1 MVKAIRIH
9 EHGGPEKLVWEDVE
23 VGAPGQGE
31 IRVKHHAV
39 GLNFIDTYQRSGLY
53 PLPNLPAVMGMEGA
67 GEVVAVGPGVTEFK
81 EGDRIAYAN
90 PMGSYS
96 EERNMIA
103 DRAVKLTAG
112 IPYESAAAMMLQ
124 GMTVRYLLR
133 ETHKVGPETT
143 LLFHAAAGG
152 VGLIACQ
159 WAKHLGATVIGTAG
173 SDEKCAMAKAAGATH
188 TINYK
193 TENFVERVKEITG
206 GKGCD
211 VVYDSIG
218 QDTYPA
224 SLDCLKP
231 LGLFVTFG
239 NASGPI
245 KNFDVGSLGPKGSL
259 YVTRPTLFT
268 YTSKRADLL
277 ANAADLFQVVES
289 GAVKIQVNQTYP
301 LAEAAQAH
309 RDLESRATT
318 GSTIFKP

>member
-9 EHGGPEKLVWEDVE
+9 EHGGPEKLVWEDVD
-23 VGAPGQGE
+23 VGAPGSGE

-67 GEVVAVGPGVTEFK
+67 GEVVAVGSDVADFA

-96 EERNMIA
+96 EERNMAA
-103 DRAVKLTAG
+103 DRAVKLTDG

-133 ETHKVGPETT
+133 ETYKVGPETT

-159 WAKHLGATVIGTAG
+159 WAKHLGATIIGTAG
-173 SDEKCAMAKAAGATH
+173 SDEKVAMAKAAGATH
-188 TINYK
+188 VINYK
-193 TENFVERVKEITG
+193 TENFVERVKDITSG
-206 GKGCD
+206 NGVD

-218 QDTYPA
+218 QDTYPM

-245 KNFDVGSLGPKGSL
+245 KNFDVGILGGKGSL

-268 YTSKRADLL
+268 YTAKRADLL
-277 ANAADLFQVVES
+277 ANAADLFEVVES
-289 GAVKIQVNQTYP
+289 GAVSIKVNQTYP

-318 GSTIFKP
+318 GSTILTP